1 MADRHGAPAAA
12 LTREQRLAAEIV
24 RRFGLVPPI
33 PLGGLVATFADLEF
47 DQIPVSCDGLVVG
60 LHRQRP
66 LILLDDR
73 APSRRQRFTL
83 AHELGHVLLPW
94 HTGAFACDTRWSVFS
109 GGGVAFS
116 QAEPEANRFAS
127 ELLVPTKWLGAII
140 DRLGAD
146 LVSPLLH
153 AIEVADVSAWVACL
167 RLVRMLPSGFVFA
180 MVDLSGRVLLSGQS
194 DGTRLSPP
202 GAGERLDRRLLDR
215 FAVSVEEVRY
225 GARRI
230 VWWRFGERGDDDAA
244 PADETPS
251 GILLD
256 GLLER
261 HLPEHERTRVR
272 QSLGGVIGAANS
284 IAMHEGRSRPDQ
296 LYGLFASRFAKDRRL
311 PGSLIEDEDFER
323 WLRRRAEELGS

>member
-1 MADRHGAPAAA
+1 
-12 LTREQRLAAEIV
+12 
-24 RRFGLVPPI
+24 
-33 PLGGLVATFADLEF
+33 
-47 DQIPVSCDGLVVG
+47 
-60 LHRQRP
+60 
-66 LILLDDR
+66 
-73 APSRRQRFTL
+73 
-83 AHELGHVLLPW
+83 
-94 HTGAFACDTRWSVFS
+94 VFS
-109 GGGVAFS
+109 GSGVAFS